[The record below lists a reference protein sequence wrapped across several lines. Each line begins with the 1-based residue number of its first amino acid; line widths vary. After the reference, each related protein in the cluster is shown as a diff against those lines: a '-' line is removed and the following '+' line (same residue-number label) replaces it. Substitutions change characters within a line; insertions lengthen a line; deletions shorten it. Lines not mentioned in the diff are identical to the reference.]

1 MTPAERVAALELEFV
16 RLKERADYLDRSLQG
31 HPDAWLEIVARMPP
45 TVAEVVVDRVLSE
58 ARQGA
63 LAMATIAKTLA
74 AIKVE
79 EKGAAV
85 ADPLDEIK
93 KKREDNERAAAERL
107 ARTL

>member
-1 MTPAERVAALELEFV
+1 MTPADRVAALELEFD

-45 TVAEVVVDRVLSE
+45 TVAEVVVDRMLSE

-74 AIKVE
+74 GLKVE
-79 EKGAAV
+79 EAAPAV
-85 ADPLDEIK
+85 ADPLDMIAQ
-93 KKREDNERAAAERL
+93 RRADNAKAVGAQI
-107 ARTL
+107 A